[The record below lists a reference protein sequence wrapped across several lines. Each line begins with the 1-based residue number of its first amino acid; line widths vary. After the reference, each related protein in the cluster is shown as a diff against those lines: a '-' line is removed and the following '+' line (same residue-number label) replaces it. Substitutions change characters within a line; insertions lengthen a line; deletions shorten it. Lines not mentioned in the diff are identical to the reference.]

1 MATTLVRRVSRQE
14 KQQWTDWLMHSR
26 WDALAAWLQDASNR
40 QRIEGLHPVDRQW
53 LRALA
58 NVLPRSDVHLNG
70 PLSPSLKS
78 CIKDATPLVCRLLAL
93 AGQQPAGSDDAG
105 LLLRMAMDLAPL
117 NPELLYAA
125 AWWHDARGESRVAL
139 DLAAQVCS
147 LRADVAEHWA
157 ALAWFAL
164 SLGDEDGAD
173 QAIANALRCDRRM
186 ARAWWLLGAL
196 RKKQKR
202 WPEARDA
209 LLMALQIDPSD
220 VASIQTLGW
229 LHFEAGQY
237 DQAALWA
244 SRAMALDAGKAGFE
258 LAARVALQ
266 RRRFEDARRFLTQ
279 ALAHAPQDTRLMG
292 AMVLACLGLG
302 DIAKAWQTLQP
313 ALNTAPN
320 DVDVILALAAW
331 HEHAGDLGL
340 ACGAL
345 EGLLRQGVDQAEV
358 WRALARLYLRTRV
371 WAQAAHCCQAWTRLA
386 PQDAQAWLAWAQAD
400 LGRSQPRDALH
411 KLDQCLQ
418 HNPLEAEARWMR
430 VRLLLDLGQADRA
443 RHEVVLAL
451 RRQRGDAALW
461 VALGY
466 SQVQRDRPGA
476 AWRSA
481 QIALRMQPDHADVWR
496 LVVWAGLAC
505 GQVACACAMADRLL
519 ALQPREPADDIAAS
533 HAYARAGWLDRALIC
548 AQRAVVA
555 LPGHAQSHQALA
567 VVWQHRRQP
576 WLALRAWQVACACAD
591 ADAAVWHAAQDC
603 AQSLGHALPAWLTPK
618 TMVRTDAHA
627 QDWRWAVQ
635 TAHRC
640 GELDP
645 AFMAWLA
652 DPARPRRAPTDVC
665 QAVEWVLDVDPTAL
679 AACWPVLMELAQ
691 VEAQR
696 PRVLAVLWRLSA
708 RGVALAQRA
717 LAQFGALDQQ
727 HALAHAFERADLLE
741 PPAVRRQWVCAA
753 LAMEDASPRLQWQA
767 LQHAVQSQT
776 MDRKD
781 LLGRLRQWGLRLRS
795 LTPWMRPAP
804 VLAQSGLRSAWL
816 LPPGQESAWLRVV
829 EGLLGAHDSAVAY
842 GLEVSDTAVR
852 KSARVSVLPLE
863 VSNWAQSLRALGID
877 CVVDLAG
884 CSPQLDRFAVL
895 QQLAQRPCAH
905 AVVWGSPWLAA
916 TGIYDSL
923 WIEDDAQC
931 TEWTAELA
939 MEVCPLTRGSWPVPL
954 PVAAA
959 HPPPK
964 DDAAWIWAWLAT
976 PDGCADAW
984 WPWIAQLLAHRPGS
998 ALRVFARGRMGHAWR
1013 KELIAAAQSLGVDGG
1028 RIAFVEI
1035 GPAVA
1040 CITDLAPV
1048 DAVLVPDAN
1057 ADMALIS
1064 AALAR
1069 ALPVV
1074 ACAVGPGQD
1083 GCFSAFWRALD
1094 LPELYASTPQA
1105 WVDLA
1110 LRLYDDRAQHSA
1122 RRKTL
1127 QRALALRALDADQ
1140 RLAQAV
1146 TPLLDAVRAA
1156 RGPMPSAW
1164 TEKVGWI
1171 ARMQSAWQW
1180 AQVARHA
1187 LDFRVQAPG
1196 RIDVSVV
1203 MVLYNQVA
1211 VSHAALRALADQ
1223 RGVNLELIVIDNAS
1237 TDATPD
1243 LLAMLQGARVIRQTE
1258 NLGFLRASNLGAS
1271 VARGRHILLL
1281 NNDALVH
1288 RDALARAVRTLDAQP
1303 AVGAVG
1309 ARIVLPSG
1317 RLQEAGC
1324 LCLRDG
1330 STRGVGRGAD
1340 PLDHAF
1346 AFERE
1351 VDFCSGAFL
1360 MVRASAWR
1368 ALGGFDVR
1376 YAPAYYEDT
1385 DVCLRLWAAGWS
1397 VVYAPSVWVTHLE
1410 GASASQDHVNRW
1422 IAQRRKIFVRRHRRF
1437 LETRPRPF
1445 EVRLWRDRFYRTD
1458 VLRVLVIDNEVP
1470 HTRAGG
1476 GLPRAR
1482 AIVQALAPFHV
1493 TFFPM
1498 WTVRDSWDAVYATL
1512 SPRVEVIQGSG
1523 AQGLAAFLR
1532 QRAGSF
1538 DAVWISRPPNMQ
1550 VLRDV
1555 LQREPALLGGARL
1568 IYDAEAVFARRDVLK
1583 AQVQGHPLSRLAAAR
1598 HVQRELALAAG
1609 ADAVVSVSD
1618 DEAALFRDQGIKT
1631 VRVLMHSQPLRRRV
1645 PAFAPRQGLLFV
1657 GSIAPDSPN
1666 EDSLVWFIES
1676 VMPRLRAYF
1685 DAPPLLTV
1693 VGECRSARV
1702 LSLAGPGW
1710 RWVGMQDDLAPWY
1723 DAARVFVAPTRFAA
1737 GVPTKVIEAAGNGVP
1752 VVATT
1757 LLAQQLGWDGQA
1769 LSAADDPGDFAR
1781 ILAQL
1786 YRSPALW
1793 RRQQRAARDRL
1804 AQQADPI
1811 RFAQEV
1817 QDLVRTVC
1825 SPLTP
1830 KDAS

>member
-1 MATTLVRRVSRQE
+1 MHRVTRRE
-14 KQQWTDWLMHSR
+14 KQQWTDWLTHSR
-26 WDALAAWLQDASNR
+26 WDALAAWLQDGSNR

-53 LRALA
+53 LQALG
-58 NVLPRSDVHLNG
+58 NVLPRGCKRVTG
-70 PLSPSLKS
+70 TFSPTLRS
-78 CIKDATPLVCRLLAL
+78 CIEDATPLVCRLLAL
-93 AGQQPAGSDDAG
+93 AGQRPAGSDDAG
-105 LLLRMAMDLAPL
+105 LLLCMGMDLAPL
-117 NPELLYAA
+117 NPDLVYAA
-125 AWWHDARGESRVAL
+125 AWWHDARGETRVAL
-139 DLAAQVCS
+139 DLATQVCS

-164 SLGDEDGAD
+164 SLGDEDCAD
-173 QAIANALRCDRRM
+173 QAIASALQCDRRM

-196 RKKQKR
+196 RKRQRR

-209 LLMALQIDPSD
+209 LLMALQIDPND

-266 RRRFEDARRFLTQ
+266 RRRFEDAQRFLTQ
-279 ALAHAPQDTRLMG
+279 ALAYAPQDARLIG
-292 AMVLACLGLG
+292 AMVMAYLGLG
-302 DIAKAWQTLQP
+302 EPEKAWQTLQP
-313 ALNTAPN
+313 ALKNAPHV
-320 DVDVILALAAW
+320 VDVTLALSAW
-331 HEHAGDLGL
+331 HEHAGDLSL

-345 EGLLRQGVDQAEV
+345 EGLLRQGVDQIEV
-358 WRALARLYLRTRV
+358 WRALARLYLRSRV

-386 PQDAQAWLAWAQAD
+386 PHDAQAWLAWAQAD
-400 LGRSQPRDALH
+400 LGRSQLRDALH
-411 KLDQCLQ
+411 KLDQSLQ
-418 HNPLEAEARWMR
+418 HNPLEAEARRMR

-443 RHEVVLAL
+443 HQEAVLAL
-451 RRQRGDAALW
+451 RRQRSDAALW

-481 QIALRMQPDHADVWR
+481 QIALRTQPGSADVWR
-496 LVVWAGLAC
+496 LGVWAGLAC
-505 GQVACACAMADRLL
+505 GQVASACAMADRLL
-519 ALQPREPADDIAAS
+519 ALQPRESADDIAAS
-533 HAYARAGWLDRALIC
+533 QAYARAGWLDRALIC

-555 LPGHAQSHQALA
+555 LPGRAQSHQALA
-567 VVWQHRRQP
+567 LVWQHSRQP
-576 WLALRAWQVACACAD
+576 WLALRAWQAACACAD

-603 AQSLGHALPAWLTPK
+603 AQSLGQAVPAWAMPK
-618 TMVRTDAHA
+618 DVPGADSHA

-652 DPARPRRAPTDVC
+652 DPARPRRAPTDIC
-665 QAVEWVLDVDPTAL
+665 QAVEWVLDVDSTAL

-708 RGVALAQRA
+708 QGVALAQRA

-727 HALAHAFERADLLE
+727 HALAHAFGRADLLE
-741 PPAVRRQWVCAA
+741 PPADRRQWVCAA

-781 LLGRLRQWGLRLRS
+781 LLSRLRQWGLSLRS
-795 LTPWMRPAP
+795 LTPWMPPAP

-842 GLEVSDTAVR
+842 GLEVSDAAVR

-877 CVVDLAG
+877 WVVDLAG

-939 MEVCPLTRGSWPVPL
+939 MDVRPLAVGSWPVPS
-954 PVAAA
+954 PVATA
-959 HPPPK
+959 HPHQA
-964 DDAAWIWAWLAT
+964 DDAAWIWAWLVA
-976 PDGCADAW
+976 PDVCADAW
-984 WPWIAQLLAHRPGS
+984 WPWIAQLLAQARGS
-998 ALRVFARGRMGHAWR
+998 ELRVFAQGQIGHAWR
-1013 KELIAAAQSLGVDGG
+1013 RGLITTAQAHGVDSS
-1028 RIAFVEI
+1028 RIAFVEV
-1035 GPAVA
+1035 GPGVA

-1048 DAVLVPDAN
+1048 DAMLVPSAN
-1057 ADMALIS
+1057 ANMALIS
-1064 AALAR
+1064 AALAH
-1069 ALPVV
+1069 ACPVV
-1074 ACAVGPGQD
+1074 ACAPSHGQE
-1083 GCFSAFWRALD
+1083 GYFSAFSHAIDMPVLD
-1094 LPELYASTPQA
+1094 ASTPQE
-1105 WVDLA
+1105 WVALA
-1110 LRLYDDRAQHSA
+1110 LRLYGDRAQRSG

-1127 QRALALRALDADQ
+1127 QRALALRALDAGD
-1140 RLAQAV
+1140 RLAEAA
-1146 TPLLDAVRAA
+1146 TPLLNAVR
-1156 RGPMPSAW
+1156 GVPGLMHSAW
-1164 TEKVGWI
+1164 TPKVGWI
-1171 ARMQSAWQW
+1171 AHMEAGWQSAK
-1180 AQVARHA
+1180 AARQP
-1187 LDFRVQAPG
+1187 LDFRAQAPG

-1203 MVLYNQVA
+1203 MVLFNQVA
-1211 VSHAALRALADQ
+1211 VSHAALQALADQ

-1243 LLAMLQGARVIRQTE
+1243 LLALLQGARVIRQTE

-1303 AVGAVG
+1303 GVGAVG

-1330 STRGVGRGAD
+1330 STRGVGRGED
-1340 PLDHAF
+1340 PLDNAF

-1360 MVRASAWR
+1360 LVRASAWR

-1376 YAPAYYEDT
+1376 YVPAYYEDT
-1385 DVCLRLWAAGWS
+1385 DLCLRLWAAGWS

-1437 LETRPRPF
+1437 LQSRPRPF
-1445 EVRLWRDRFYRTD
+1445 EVRLWRDRFHRTD

-1476 GLPRAR
+1476 GLPLAR
-1482 AIVQALAPFHV
+1482 SVLQALAPFHV

-1498 WTVRDSWDAVYATL
+1498 WTVHDSWAAVYATL
-1512 SPRVEVIQGSG
+1512 SPRVEVIQGAG

-1538 DAVWISRPPNMQ
+1538 DAIWISRPPNMQ

-1583 AQVQGHPLSRLAAAR
+1583 AQVQGRSLSRLTAAR
-1598 HVQRELALAAG
+1598 RVQRELALAAG
-1609 ADAVVSVSD
+1609 ADAVVSVSC

-1631 VRVLMHSQPLRRRV
+1631 VRILMHSQPLRRRV
-1645 PAFAPRQGLLFV
+1645 PAFSSRQGLLFV

-1737 GVPTKVIEAAGNGVP
+1737 GVPVKVIEAAGNGVP

-1825 SPLTP
+1825 APPTP
-1830 KDAS
+1830 KDAA